1 MRLRFDVPIITEE
14 ITMLPS
20 HRIAT
25 HPGRVLL
32 EDFLEPMGV
41 SQAELA
47 RALSIPLN
55 RVNELV
61 RGKRGVTPKT
71 ALLLSNY
78 FQNSAEFW
86 MNLQTAFDLTQA
98 RQEMRADIVDN
109 TRPPR
114 RSFAAH

>member
-1 MRLRFDVPIITEE
+1 
-14 ITMLPS
+14 MLPS

-32 EDFLEPMGV
+32 EEFLEPTGV

-61 RGKRGVTPKT
+61 RGKRGVAPKT

-78 FQNSAEFW
+78 FKNSAEFW
-86 MNLQTAFDLTQA
+86 MNLQTAYDLTQA
-98 RQEMRADIVDN
+98 RQEIRAGIVDN
-109 TRPPR
+109 ARSSR
-114 RSFAAH
+114 RSLDAR

>member
-1 MRLRFDVPIITEE
+1 
-14 ITMLPS
+14 MLPS

-32 EDFLEPMGV
+32 EEFLEPMGV
-41 SQAELA
+41 SQAKLA

-78 FQNSAEFW
+78 FKNSAEFW
-86 MNLQTAFDLTQA
+86 MNLQTAYDLTRA
-98 RQEMRADIVDN
+98 RQELRADIVAN
-109 TRPPR
+109 ARSPR
-114 RSFAAH
+114 RSLEAR